1 MRRGCAVSPLGFDI
15 KIRSIA
21 PANGDLRKKTEKS
34 HNECCGFFVG
44 ADLFFRD
51 VAIRVFSARI
61 SLTTVFGMGTGVP

>member
-1 MRRGCAVSPLGFDI
+1 MRRGCAISPLGFYI

-21 PANGDLRKKTEKS
+21 PASGGLLKKTEKS
-34 HNECCGFFVG
+34 HNESCGFCVG
-44 ADLFFRD
+44 ADLFSRD